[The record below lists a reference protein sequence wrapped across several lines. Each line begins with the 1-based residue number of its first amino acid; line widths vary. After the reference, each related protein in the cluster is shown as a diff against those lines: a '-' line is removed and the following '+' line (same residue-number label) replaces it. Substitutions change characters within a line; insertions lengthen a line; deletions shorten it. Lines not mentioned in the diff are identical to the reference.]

1 MKVNIM
7 RTIIH
12 LDADAFFASV
22 ERGFNPLL
30 KDRPVIV
37 GGLPHQRGCVH
48 TATYEARRMGVKTG
62 MPLRQAKELC
72 PDAVFLKGDFRHYH
86 ATGEVISEILH
97 SFSPDVESASID
109 DFYVDL
115 TSVMHL
121 YDSPVEVA
129 RSIQELI
136 LEKAHITVSLG
147 IASSKLVARIAS
159 GVQKPAGITYIPPE
173 MELEFL
179 SVLPARALRG
189 IGHKTERLLRELSIS
204 TVGQISGLS
213 KATLMQLLGNAAG
226 GTIWNYSRGIDDRP
240 VEKKTVSKQIS
251 RETSFEEDTDDEKL
265 ITGTLRYLTERIAAK
280 LRNEKWTARQIKVKV
295 WYADMTAKK
304 QYTTLSR
311 YTNDGTELSERVLA
325 VYGGFPRRRVR
336 IKLVGVTVSDIE
348 HRCRQRTLFDE
359 IERRDMLNSGLDSVR
374 KKFGFTSLSPASTLR
389 LQNYYRM
396 EKHGYILHTPALS
409 Q

>member
-1 MKVNIM
+1 M

-22 ERGFNPLL
+22 EKGFNPML
-30 KDRPVIV
+30 KDKPVIV
-37 GGLPHQRGCVH
+37 GGLPHERGCVH
-48 TATYEARRMGVKTG
+48 TASYEARRAGVVTG
-62 MPLRQAKELC
+62 MSLREAKQLC

-86 ATGEVISEILH
+86 ATGETISGILH

-109 DFYVDL
+109 DSYVDL
-115 TSVMHL
+115 TRVMHL

-129 RSIQELI
+129 RSIQEQI
-136 LEKAHITVSLG
+136 IEKARITVSLG
-147 IASSKLVARIAS
+147 ISSSKLVARIAS
-159 GVQKPAGITYIPPE
+159 GIQKPAGITYIPPG
-173 MELEFL
+173 MEFDFL
-179 SVLPARALRG
+179 SVLPTRALRG
-189 IGHKTERLLRELSIS
+189 IGRKTERLLRELSIT
-204 TVGQISGLS
+204 TVGQIAGLP
-213 KATLMQLLGNAAG
+213 KATLIQLLGNAAG
-226 GTIWNYSRGIDDRP
+226 ETIWNYAHGIDDRP
-240 VEKKTVSKQIS
+240 VEKKVISKQIS

-280 LRNEKWTARQIKVKV
+280 LRSEEWTGRRLKIKI

-304 QYTTLSR
+304 QYVTLR
-311 YTNDGTELSERVLA
+311 RHTNDGAELSERVLA
-325 VYGGFPRRRVR
+325 VYRGFPRRRVR
-336 IKLVGVTVSDIE
+336 VKLVGVTVSDIE
-348 HRCRQRTLFDE
+348 HRFRQRTLFDE

-374 KKFGFTSLSPASTLR
+374 KKYGFTSLSPASTLS